1 MNNILKFLFLGL
13 IIFLSSCKD
22 DPVDEPIIEK
32 EFGKVGV
39 HEVSTFTADNY
50 AFSSVYYPSDIATLK
65 DKSPIIFFISGW
77 IGGGGVPSTKYETL
91 LNFVASQG
99 YTIVYVDEGA
109 TTNFQFSIDAINT
122 ILDVD
127 FVKSDILPFVNKTKF
142 GIVGHSAGGGL
153 VFTLLDH
160 FKDEYG
166 ENGRFVMALDPWFA
180 FGMDEEAMKGLPSNT
195 NVSIIKFGA
204 GGNSH
209 NDGTD
214 ARIPLT
220 EFYLLNSIEA
230 KNKDYQVFENGDHH
244 YPYEDEIPGIVEPLH
259 ALMEYTF
266 VDQAEYIR
274 KIALEKGNDD
284 PYADGNGI
292 QVVLESYQYPCDG
305 WSTLI
310 DYCEIV
316 P

>member
-1 MNNILKFLFLGL
+1 MTNILKFLFFGL
-13 IIFLSSCKD
+13 AIFLSSCKD
-22 DPVDEPIIEK
+22 DPIDEPIIEK
-32 EFGKVGV
+32 EFGKVGTY
-39 HEVSTFTADNY
+39 EVSTFTAEDY
-50 AFSSVYYPSDIATLK
+50 VFSTVYYPSDISTFK
-65 DKSPIIFFISGW
+65 EKSPVIFFVSGW
-77 IGGGGVPSTKYETL
+77 IGGGVPSTKYETL
-91 LNFVASQG
+91 MKFVASQG
-99 YTIVYVDEGA
+99 ITIVYVDEGA
-109 TTNFQFSIDAINT
+109 TTDFKFSIDAINT
-122 ILDVD
+122 ILDKD
-127 FVKSDILPFVNKTKF
+127 FVKTDILPFVDKTKF
-142 GIVGHSAGGGL
+142 GIIGHSAGGGL
-153 VFTLLDH
+153 VFTLLDR
-160 FKDEYG
+160 FKEEYG

-180 FGMDEEAMKGLPSNT
+180 FGMDDAAMKGLPSNT
-195 NVSIIKFGA
+195 NVSIIKFGT
-204 GGNSH
+204 GGNSD

-230 KNKDYQVFENGDHH
+230 KNKDYQVFENADHH
-244 YPYEDEIPGIVEPLH
+244 YPYGEEIPGIVEPLH

-292 QVVLESYQYPCDG
+292 QVVLDSYKYPCDAG
-305 WSTLI
+305 NTLI